1 MRRNERVSSVLR
13 TGLITFD
20 DNGREISLEEELVE
34 RRLSRSAVRVAV
46 RRGLTGGQEVA
57 RDAAVVQ
64 GTALDVARDTQG
76 LDPREL
82 LHATGLVGA
91 HVAAAGQRRQRTG
104 HQSRI
109 RPTEQR
115 VRHGE
120 RAGRHVGDFR
130 EDVDRASVR

>member
-1 MRRNERVSSVLR
+1 
-13 TGLITFD
+13 
-20 DNGREISLEEELVE
+20 
-34 RRLSRSAVRVAV
+34 
-46 RRGLTGGQEVA
+46 
-57 RDAAVVQ
+57 VVQ

-82 LHATGLVGA
+82 LHATGLIGT
-91 HVAAAGQRRQRTG
+91 HVAAAGQGRRQRTG

-130 EDVDRASVR
+130 EDVDRASVRQAAVEEARDRDRGVAEEVREVRFHGRLDRAGSGDNGGGSGGRGIRRVKLLAGG